1 LFSKNFGKAVLLS
14 LAKSI
19 SMRS

>member
-1 LFSKNFGKAVLLS
+1 VLLS